1 MSEKVNKITMI
12 HDGAFKKTLEDP
24 AAVRDFLEQVLTHD
38 QISRC
43 NLDTIEVEK
52 NSFVTESLRQHA
64 CDVLISMKTN
74 DGRDGY
80 IYTLI
85 EHQSSPD
92 KFIPLRMMRYILAV
106 MEQHVE
112 KHKCA
117 PVVIPVLFYH
127 GAMRPYPYPLNWVD
141 CLDDPEY
148 GREIYGESKS
158 FSLVDVSTLDDDEIE
173 QYRRMAA
180 LMYTMKS
187 GTQGDLIELIG
198 KSITLT
204 DKYGSSIHLNT
215 VLTYLME
222 LYQMDVAELF
232 EAIST
237 HYPSHKGVIMT
248 IAEQL
253 EEKGR
258 VEGLEKGRAEGRAE
272 ERQKALAET
281 YASVRRMSDM
291 GMSTEVIKQALH
303 LSDEQIQEAL
313 NN

>member
-12 HDGAFKKTLEDP
+12 HDGALKKTLEDP

-127 GAMRPYPYPLNWVD
+127 GAVRPYPYPLNWVD

-148 GREIYGESKS
+148 GREIYGES
-158 FSLVDVSTLDDDEIE
+158 
-173 QYRRMAA
+173 
-180 LMYTMKS
+180 
-187 GTQGDLIELIG
+187 
-198 KSITLT
+198 
-204 DKYGSSIHLNT
+204 
-215 VLTYLME
+215 
-222 LYQMDVAELF
+222 
-232 EAIST
+232 
-237 HYPSHKGVIMT
+237 
-248 IAEQL
+248 
-253 EEKGR
+253 
-258 VEGLEKGRAEGRAE
+258 
-272 ERQKALAET
+272 
-281 YASVRRMSDM
+281 
-291 GMSTEVIKQALH
+291 
-303 LSDEQIQEAL
+303 
-313 NN
+313 

>member
-1 MSEKVNKITMI
+1 
-12 HDGAFKKTLEDP
+12 
-24 AAVRDFLEQVLTHD
+24 
-38 QISRC
+38 
-43 NLDTIEVEK
+43 
-52 NSFVTESLRQHA
+52 
-64 CDVLISMKTN
+64 
-74 DGRDGY
+74 
-80 IYTLI
+80 
-85 EHQSSPD
+85 
-92 KFIPLRMMRYILAV
+92 
-106 MEQHVE
+106 
-112 KHKCA
+112 
-117 PVVIPVLFYH
+117 
-127 GAMRPYPYPLNWVD
+127 MRPYPYPLNWVD

-148 GREIYGESKS
+148 GREIYGESKP

-204 DKYGSSIHLNT
+204 DKYGSSVHLNT

-253 EEKGR
+253 EEK
-258 VEGLEKGRAEGRAE
+258 GLEKGRAEGRAE